1 MKDCQCGLP
10 PEMAL
15 AGAAAQLCNHSSL
28 EEAQKVQ
35 EQLIELL
42 DGLADNIPAEE
53 LFSKPLSEVAETYM
67 RKVVGND
74 YHLMYQQ
81 EHNILMVSFLRQVSL
96 GVQALQA
103 GMVLRLQESGRAGD
117 NRPPQ
122 PG

>member
-1 MKDCQCGLP
+1 M
-10 PEMAL
+10 
-15 AGAAAQLCNHSSL
+15 
-28 EEAQKVQ
+28 
-35 EQLIELL
+35 L

-53 LFSKPLSEVAETYM
+53 LFSKPLREVAETYM

-74 YHLMYQQ
+74 YHLMYQR

-103 GMVLRLQESGRAGD
+103 GMVLRLQESGPARD